1 MTLLLDTHVLLW
13 WLAND
18 PKLSGDH
25 RALVADSSHAA
36 YVSSVSIAEI
46 AIKASLGKLEA
57 PEHVREAVLASGLSL
72 LPFDAVHAEELRALP
87 WTLRDPFDRML
98 IAQARVEKL
107 VLLTVDER
115 IRKYDVNVR

>member
-1 MTLLLDTHVLLW
+1 MNLLLDTHVLLW

-18 PKLSGDH
+18 HRLTDEH
-25 RALVADSSHAA
+25 RALVADSSHAV

-46 AIKASLGKLEA
+46 SIKASLGKLDA

-72 LPFDAVHAEELRALP
+72 LPFDAVHAEELRELP
-87 WTLRDPFDRML
+87 WIHKDPFDRML
-98 IAQARVEKL
+98 IAQSRVEKL

-115 IRKYDVNVR
+115 ITRYDVTVR